1 MVQFSSGGHMRVRQ
15 LCAAAMSV
23 VLFASSACAGDYN
36 ADFALRF
43 PAALTR
49 FAGYADVAA
58 CGNASAASKWTT
70 SVNPAATDWQ
80 PSQGKLKIDATPQ
93 FSLLDFE
100 EGSQIYVTTEC
111 LGWHSP
117 GYGTFL
123 PAAAQIWSN
132 EASTA
137 LQYDFKFDAE
147 VYQLQWGIHPT
158 EKWAF
163 GVNFSYSDSHAQFL
177 MSDIPVAE
185 TDSESVTG
193 RAGILYQLTQQ
204 WRLGL
209 VVDYGR
215 SRNDNAA
222 LVMTTQGPKPVQA
235 DTTTDQFSFRP
246 GVCWEY
252 AKDSSVYLDY
262 QMLLLSDSEAGHLDL
277 HRFSGGVDHQLFKGI
292 FVRAGAIVDTTGQFG
307 WTCGGGVSPA
317 PWISID
323 LAYQHDFF
331 PELVPELG
339 HSQTFVFSA
348 SFAF

>member
-1 MVQFSSGGHMRVRQ
+1 
-15 LCAAAMSV
+15 MSV
-23 VLFASSACAGDYN
+23 CLLASSACAGDYG

-49 FAGYADVAA
+49 FSSYADVAA
-58 CGNASAASKWTT
+58 CGNSSAASKWSS

-80 PSQGKLKIDATPQ
+80 PSAGKLKIDASPQ
-93 FSLLDFE
+93 FSLLDFQ
-100 EGSQIYVTTEC
+100 EGTQIYVTSEC
-111 LGWHSP
+111 LAWHSP
-117 GYGTFL
+117 GFGTFM
-123 PAAAQIWSN
+123 PAAAQVWSN
-132 EASTA
+132 EAATA
-137 LQYDFKFDAE
+137 IQYDFKFDAE
-147 VYQLQWGIHPT
+147 VYQLQWGIRPN

-163 GVNFSYSDSHAQFL
+163 GVNFSYTDSHLKFL
-177 MSDIPVAE
+177 TSDIPVAE
-185 TDSESVTG
+185 TDSEAIAG
-193 RAGILYQLTQQ
+193 RAGLLYELAKQ
-204 WRLGL
+204 WRIGV
-209 VVDYGR
+209 VVDYGHT
-215 SRNDNAA
+215 RNDNSQ
-222 LVMTTQGPKPVQA
+222 LMMTPKGPTVVQG
-235 DTTTDQFSFRP
+235 DTRTDQFSFRP

-307 WTCGGGVSPA
+307 WTCGGGISPA
-317 PWISID
+317 AWMSID

-339 HSQTFVFSA
+339 HEQTFTISA